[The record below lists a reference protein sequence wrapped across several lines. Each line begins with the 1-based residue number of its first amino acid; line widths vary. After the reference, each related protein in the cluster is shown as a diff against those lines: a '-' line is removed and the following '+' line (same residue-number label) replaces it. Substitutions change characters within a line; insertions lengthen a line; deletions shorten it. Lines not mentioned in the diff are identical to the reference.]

1 MHSPLTN
8 RKTSAARR
16 QDILEEDYDYW
27 LNLGREELDKMLMAE
42 TKRNSAI
49 AKNVIIFVGDGM
61 SVPTVT
67 AARLLKAKLT
77 GSKNI
82 EHELLSFEKLDYLA
96 HSQTYDADDQTADS
110 PAAATAL
117 FAGAKTITATV
128 GYDSSIDK
136 DDPQSMCTAREVTT
150 ILEWAQDAGKS
161 TGFVTNTRVT
171 HATPSALYGH
181 SVDREWECDNPEY
194 VPDNAPIMCGE
205 FEKHDLAWQMI
216 HTAPGNKTNV
226 IMGGGYDAFVNKS
239 NVMDNRPSFND
250 PADDFL
256 CRKNGREDGEDLISK
271 WMAEHNNSELAKN
284 LKELNDVDVANT
296 DFLLGL
302 FGPSHLPYDDFR
314 DKIQDPS
321 LADMT
326 RKAMEILMKNDNGFF
341 LMVEGGRIDF
351 GHHYNMGNRAL
362 LETVR
367 MDEAFEVVIELLGNK
382 LDETLLIVTAD
393 HSHTMAMQ
401 GYSPRGAD
409 VRELSDQTHDD
420 GLPYTLIS
428 YTNGPSY
435 YENSLV
441 PNQGDQVV
449 RKDLTHEPITDPNF
463 QHTSSADRI
472 RETHGGDDVAIYA
485 SGPMAYLFQTT
496 HEQTFIANVMSYSA
510 CIGPFM
516 DDEERCKDAGG
527 GGAGGIIV
535 MGIPAVLG
543 INLLLAAIN
552 RMLLS

>member
-1 MHSPLTN
+1 MHSPLKS
-8 RKTSAARR
+8 RKISTAQRAN
-16 QDILEEDYDYW
+16 ILEENYDYW
-27 LNLGREELDKMLMAE
+27 LDLGREELDKMLMAD

-67 AARLLKAKLT
+67 AARLLKAKLM
-77 GSKNI
+77 GSKNV

-96 HSQTYDADDQTADS
+96 HSQTYNADDQTTDS

-181 SVDREWECDNPEY
+181 SFDRDWECDNLELGPG
-194 VPDNAPIMCGE
+194 NATVMCGSI
-205 FEKHDLAWQMI
+205 EKHDLAWQMI
-216 HTAPGNKTNV
+216 NMAPGNKTNV
-226 IMGGGYDAFVNKS
+226 IMGGGHDAFVSSS

-250 PADDFL
+250 PTDNFA
-256 CRKNGREDGEDLISK
+256 CRAVGRDDGEDLIGK
-271 WMAEHNNSELAKN
+271 WESEHKNSIVVKD
-284 LKELNDVDVANT
+284 LKELEAVDITNT
-296 DFLLGL
+296 DYLLGL
-302 FGPSHLPYDDFR
+302 FGPSHLPYDDMR
-314 DKIQDPS
+314 GTRLDPS

-326 RKAMEILMKNDNGFF
+326 RKAMEILMKNENGFF
-341 LMVEGGRIDF
+341 LMVEGGRIDHA
-351 GHHYNMGNRAL
+351 HHNVWANRAL
-362 LETVR
+362 LETVC
-367 MDEAFEVVIELLGNK
+367 MDETFDVVTEMLVHK
-382 LDETLLIVTAD
+382 MDETLLIVTAD

-420 GLPYTLIS
+420 GLPYTLLS

-435 YENSLV
+435 YENNLV
-441 PNQGDQVV
+441 ADQGDQVV

-463 QHTSSADRI
+463 QHTSSADRSS
-472 RETHGGDDVAIYA
+472 ETHGGDDVAIYA
-485 SGPMAYLFQTT
+485 SGPMAHLFQTT
-496 HEQTFIANVMSYSA
+496 HEQTFIANVMAYSA
-510 CIGPFM
+510 CIGSFK
-516 DDEERCKDAGG
+516 DDEERCKTTGGSAGG
-527 GGAGGIIV
+527 VVG
-535 MGIPAVLG
+535 MGITAVLAV
-543 INLLLAAIN
+543 NLILAAAN
-552 RMLLS
+552 NMQLS